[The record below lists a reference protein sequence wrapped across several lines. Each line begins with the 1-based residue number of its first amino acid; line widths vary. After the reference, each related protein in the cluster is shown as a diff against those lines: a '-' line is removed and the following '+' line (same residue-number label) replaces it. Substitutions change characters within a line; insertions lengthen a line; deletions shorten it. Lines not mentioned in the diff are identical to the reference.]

1 MSRQGKLNP
10 QKMGLTMPVD
20 APGFIEKPPFWRGVH
35 SYTFNYETD
44 PAAAAELV
52 PEPLTLPEP
61 VTVRLIFNN
70 FEWSTGGPY
79 RELLQ
84 GINVEFEGEACVY
97 FPQVAVTEA
106 VPLVT
111 GREVYGFPKKLGHVE
126 FVRQDDILAMY
137 YERPKGI
144 RLCTGVIRQIKP
156 VESPPEG
163 TVMKAVNLRVITCP
177 EPGRDHSLSEL
188 VLAELAMTNMEVW
201 VSEGNCSYTGIS
213 ELDPWHKLPV
223 VRRLD
228 CSVLTCDSTLNG
240 ARILKRW

>member
-1 MSRQGKLNP
+1 MKRRGKLSP
-10 QKMGLTMPVD
+10 EKMGLTMPVD
-20 APGFIEKPPFWRGVH
+20 APGFVDKPPFWRGVN

-44 PAAAAELV
+44 PEAAAGVL

-61 VTVRLIFNN
+61 AIARLTFNS

-84 GINVEFEGEACVY
+84 GINVEFDGEPCVY
-97 FPQVAVTEA
+97 FTQLAVSEA
-106 VPLVT
+106 VPAMA
-111 GREVYGFPKKLGHVE
+111 GREIYGFPKKVGCLE

-144 RLCTGVIRQIKP
+144 RICTGVLREIRPIDP
-156 VESPPEG
+156 PPEG
-163 TVMKAVNLRVITCP
+163 TLLKAVNLRVITSP
-177 EPGRDHSLSEL
+177 EPGRKHSLCEL
-188 VLAELAMTNMEVW
+188 ILAELTMTKTELW
-201 VSEGNCSYTGIS
+201 LGEGNCNYAGIS

-223 VRRLD
+223 VKHLD
-228 CSVLTCDSTLNG
+228 CSHLTCDSTVNT